1 MKSLFKSYSLP
12 GHNLCKKEI
21 IAVVLRS
28 FQITVVNFCKFRLP
42 FVLLL
47 CSYHPAKISNVAT
60 ALSTC
65 AD

>member
-1 MKSLFKSYSLP
+1 MAKVHEKSDEPKMSGKVPMVHQTKCHAKL
-12 GHNLCKKEI
+12 
-21 IAVVLRS
+21 
-28 FQITVVNFCKFRLP
+28 FRLP